1 MRKKRR
7 NRYSAHKIMLV
18 GIGVLS
24 IVLMTVLIMKAYQF
38 HQEKLQMEEWQVR
51 HDEVQA
57 ELESVTMKIREL
69 SEDGEALQMFLE
81 EEVKPSSGDWE
92 NMPQSGDAILVSE
105 PEPVQPQPPAE
116 PEQPPVEPV
125 NSISENSAEI
135 MDFAETVSNNAIVI
149 PEAEETVSTNSLP
162 VPEEDETVSTNSLPV
177 PEEDETVSTNSLPVP
192 EEDETVSTNSLPVPE
207 EDETVSTNSLPVPE
221 EEETVS
227 NNSLP
232 PAEEEETVSNNTVP
246 AVSEDDTVSQNNTM
260 GEPQVSISGNAI
272 VNGQVIPFEY
282 EEAELTLEARRRIRS
297 SYAETE
303 QVNEKDKY
311 IISSNSI
318 NFSDMKIACLGDS
331 ITSGSNMDNLDN
343 YQQYSYPS
351 VLKNILNAKEVYNLG
366 IGGSSYGRYWDKAF
380 VDRYKEIPQDVN
392 IILVMGGTNDGF
404 AASQKEMGSFA
415 EKKPRT
421 FYGDVDELMRGLK
434 ENYPMAK
441 IVFATPLPN
450 VLHDYLRNQRD
461 YLLPQSAF
469 AQAIKELAA
478 QYDIDVIDLYN
489 SNVLDTHDAQIISS
503 YMPDGVHGNPAGY
516 RVLAEHMASQLIQIM
531 EKDRMAQA
539 TVSGNTAP
547 DGVEVNGG
555 GNGLPATVSQNTSG
569 VLNLPGLKD
578 GKWVDEQ
585 GMSREEKAKELK
597 RAEDL
602 SKKAAQGAMVVE
614 PSAPVQD
621 AGSSTGV
628 ETTQDAG
635 IPQAGSVPSE
645 NIPDAEIPVND
656 YQYDGEAIVIQ

>member
-57 ELESVTMKIREL
+57 ELENVTMKIREL

-177 PEEDETVSTNSLPVP
+177 PEEDETVST
-192 EEDETVSTNSLPVPE
+192 
-207 EDETVSTNSLPVPE
+207 
-221 EEETVS
+221 
-227 NNSLP
+227 NSLP

-539 TVSGNTAP
+539 TVSGNTIP
-547 DGVEVNGG
+547 DGAEVNGG

-578 GKWVDEQ
+578 GKWVDEE

-602 SKKAAQGAMVVE
+602 SKKAAQGAVVVD
-614 PSAPVQD
+614 PAAPVQNEGD
-621 AGSSTGV
+621 STGV
-628 ETTQDAG
+628 GAPQDAG
-635 IPQAGSVPSE
+635 TPQAGSVPPE

>member
-162 VPEEDETVSTNSLPV
+162 VPEEEETVSTNSLPM
-177 PEEDETVSTNSLPVP
+177 
-192 EEDETVSTNSLPVPE
+192 
-207 EDETVSTNSLPVPE
+207 PE

-311 IISSNSI
+311 IISNNSI

-539 TVSGNTAP
+539 TVSGNTIP

-578 GKWVDEQ
+578 GKWVDEE

-602 SKKAAQGAMVVE
+602 SKKAAQGAVVVD
-614 PSAPVQD
+614 PAAPVQNEGD
-621 AGSSTGV
+621 STGV
-628 ETTQDAG
+628 GAPQDAG
-635 IPQAGSVPSE
+635 TPQAGSVPPE

>member
-1 MRKKRR
+1 
-7 NRYSAHKIMLV
+7 MLV

-135 MDFAETVSNNAIVI
+135 IDFAETVSNNVIVI
-149 PEAEETVSTNSLP
+149 PEAE
-162 VPEEDETVSTNSLPV
+162 
-177 PEEDETVSTNSLPVP
+177 ETVSTNSLPVP

-441 IVFATPLPN
+441 IVFATP
-450 VLHDYLRNQRD
+450 
-461 YLLPQSAF
+461 PQCASRLFKESKGLSAAPERF
-469 AQAIKELAA
+469 R
-478 QYDIDVIDLYN
+478 
-489 SNVLDTHDAQIISS
+489 
-503 YMPDGVHGNPAGY
+503 PGN
-516 RVLAEHMASQLIQIM
+516 
-531 EKDRMAQA
+531 
-539 TVSGNTAP
+539 
-547 DGVEVNGG
+547 
-555 GNGLPATVSQNTSG
+555 
-569 VLNLPGLKD
+569 
-578 GKWVDEQ
+578 
-585 GMSREEKAKELK
+585 
-597 RAEDL
+597 
-602 SKKAAQGAMVVE
+602 
-614 PSAPVQD
+614 
-621 AGSSTGV
+621 
-628 ETTQDAG
+628 
-635 IPQAGSVPSE
+635 
-645 NIPDAEIPVND
+645 
-656 YQYDGEAIVIQ
+656 

>member
-57 ELESVTMKIREL
+57 ELENVTMKIREL

-81 EEVKPSSGDWE
+81 EEVKTSSGDWE

-149 PEAEETVSTNSLP
+149 PEAE
-162 VPEEDETVSTNSLPV
+162 
-177 PEEDETVSTNSLPVP
+177 
-192 EEDETVSTNSLPVPE
+192 ETVSTNSLPVPE

-421 FYGDVDELMRGLK
+421 FYGD
-434 ENYPMAK
+434 MAK

-555 GNGLPATVSQNTSG
+555 GNGLPETVSQNTSG
-569 VLNLPGLKD
+569 ALNLPGLKD

>member
-57 ELESVTMKIREL
+57 ELENVTMKIREL

-92 NMPQSGDAILVSE
+92 DMPQSGDAILVSE

-162 VPEEDETVSTNSLPV
+162 VPEEDETVSNNSLPV
-177 PEEDETVSTNSLPVP
+177 PEED
-192 EEDETVSTNSLPVPE
+192 
-207 EDETVSTNSLPVPE
+207 
-221 EEETVS
+221 ETVS

-246 AVSEDDTVSQNNTM
+246 AVPEDDTVSQNNTM
-260 GEPQVSISGNAI
+260 GEPEVSISGNAI

-539 TVSGNTAP
+539 TVSGNTIP
-547 DGVEVNGG
+547 DGAEVNGG

-569 VLNLPGLKD
+569 ALNLPGLKD
-578 GKWVDEQ
+578 GKWVDEE

-602 SKKAAQGAMVVE
+602 SKKAAQGAVVVD
-614 PSAPVQD
+614 PAAPVQNEGD
-621 AGSSTGV
+621 STSVGAP
-628 ETTQDAG
+628 QDAG
-635 IPQAGSVPSE
+635 TPQAGSVPPE

>member
-57 ELESVTMKIREL
+57 ELENVTMKIREL

-149 PEAEETVSTNSLP
+149 PEAE
-162 VPEEDETVSTNSLPV
+162 
-177 PEEDETVSTNSLPVP
+177 ETVSTNSLPVP

-404 AASQKEMGSFA
+404 AASQKEMG
-415 EKKPRT
+415 
-421 FYGDVDELMRGLK
+421 D
-434 ENYPMAK
+434 
-441 IVFATPLPN
+441 
-450 VLHDYLRNQRD
+450 
-461 YLLPQSAF
+461 
-469 AQAIKELAA
+469 
-478 QYDIDVIDLYN
+478 
-489 SNVLDTHDAQIISS
+489 
-503 YMPDGVHGNPAGY
+503 
-516 RVLAEHMASQLIQIM
+516 
-531 EKDRMAQA
+531 
-539 TVSGNTAP
+539 
-547 DGVEVNGG
+547 
-555 GNGLPATVSQNTSG
+555 
-569 VLNLPGLKD
+569 
-578 GKWVDEQ
+578 
-585 GMSREEKAKELK
+585 
-597 RAEDL
+597 
-602 SKKAAQGAMVVE
+602 
-614 PSAPVQD
+614 
-621 AGSSTGV
+621 
-628 ETTQDAG
+628 
-635 IPQAGSVPSE
+635 
-645 NIPDAEIPVND
+645 
-656 YQYDGEAIVIQ
+656 

>member
-1 MRKKRR
+1 M
-7 NRYSAHKIMLV
+7 
-18 GIGVLS
+18 
-24 IVLMTVLIMKAYQF
+24 
-38 HQEKLQMEEWQVR
+38 
-51 HDEVQA
+51 
-57 ELESVTMKIREL
+57 
-69 SEDGEALQMFLE
+69 
-81 EEVKPSSGDWE
+81 
-92 NMPQSGDAILVSE
+92 
-105 PEPVQPQPPAE
+105 
-116 PEQPPVEPV
+116 
-125 NSISENSAEI
+125 
-135 MDFAETVSNNAIVI
+135 
-149 PEAEETVSTNSLP
+149 
-162 VPEEDETVSTNSLPV
+162 
-177 PEEDETVSTNSLPVP
+177 P

-539 TVSGNTAP
+539 TVSGNTIP
-547 DGVEVNGG
+547 DGAEVNGG

-578 GKWVDEQ
+578 GKWVDEE

-602 SKKAAQGAMVVE
+602 SKKAAQGAVVVD
-614 PSAPVQD
+614 PAAPVQNEGD
-621 AGSSTGV
+621 STGV
-628 ETTQDAG
+628 GAPQDAG
-635 IPQAGSVPSE
+635 TPQAGSVPPE

>member
-57 ELESVTMKIREL
+57 ELENVTMKIREL

-162 VPEEDETVSTNSLPV
+162 VPEEDETVSTNSLPM
-177 PEEDETVSTNSLPVP
+177 P

-555 GNGLPATVSQNTSG
+555 GNGLPETVSQNTSG
-569 VLNLPGLKD
+569 ALNLPGLKD

-602 SKKAAQGAMVVE
+602 SKKAAQGAM
-614 PSAPVQD
+614 

>member
-162 VPEEDETVSTNSLPV
+162 VPEEEETVSTNSLPM
-177 PEEDETVSTNSLPVP
+177 
-192 EEDETVSTNSLPVPE
+192 
-207 EDETVSTNSLPVPE
+207 PE

-311 IISSNSI
+311 IISNNSI

-539 TVSGNTAP
+539 TVSGNTTP

-578 GKWVDEQ
+578 GKWVDEE

-602 SKKAAQGAMVVE
+602 SKKAAQGAVVVD
-614 PSAPVQD
+614 PAAPVQNEGD
-621 AGSSTGV
+621 STGV
-628 ETTQDAG
+628 GAPQDAG
-635 IPQAGSVPSE
+635 TPQAGSVPPE